1 VAKRSAQAGW
11 VGRAQGLGVAASSVA
26 QAPSLRAQERR
37 VATLPCDP
45 HEIAPA
51 HRTFFFFFTARVD
64 ARRCTP
70 IHVTPSHDT
79 DAAWSVLPLD
89 SSHLDWWVRS
99 VGGGPAGDAGTP
111 ERASRS
117 LHLDYPTQPPSLET
131 DSGTVLAAVLARF

>member
-1 VAKRSAQAGW
+1 MAKRSAQAGW

-99 VGGGPAGDAGTP
+99 VGGGPAGDPRTGVSHPPPTLHNHGLSKPNGHAVCGLGV
-111 ERASRS
+111 SR
-117 LHLDYPTQPPSLET
+117 P
-131 DSGTVLAAVLARF
+131 